1 MNKPLV
7 LLIAVVLLL
16 GGGTAL
22 LLSTLWGTGED
33 ASVSTAPLLHDDPAE
48 GAETPAK
55 GAPLPAPAGLAGEA
69 DRRDLFAGERAP
81 GQRVSSEHAGWVAG
95 RVLFPPG
102 SPPDESLRLVVSVPD
117 PSGATTDEGEE
128 REALTTR
135 HAVEADG
142 SFRVPVVAFTPG
154 TTLDVDGRFLYL
166 EQKLDLPA
174 PAEHEL
180 LLEPLLGACLRVS
193 ASPPVRAS
201 ERAAELVGT
210 RVRLVSGAA
219 DAGFLFGAVG
229 RGGSASNALEL
240 DDQLQCEF
248 RGLVPAP
255 SAVLE
260 ADPEVFVPRRE
271 LELETRPGEVLEITL
286 RFELGARIE
295 GLVRD
300 ATGDAVPDARVVAS
314 PTSQFANFLAGARRE
329 TTTDSEGRF
338 TIQGLRPRKVRVAVE
353 SDSLWRVESD
363 ELHPSDGEVIS
374 GLTLTM
380 GRGLAIS
387 GAVRFADG
395 RPATRAGI
403 TAEKTDGDEPQQGW
417 FGRGGASTSTITDAE
432 GRFAITGLPPDASF
446 DLVVRS
452 LPPGVT
458 DTDKDESYRA
468 FLKGV
473 EAGTQD
479 LALELAPPE
488 GLRLRVVDSDGVGV
502 ERYEVVANLVQSSVA
517 SEGTA
522 RAKVTGGD
530 GTCVLEDTFAGEWS
544 LRVTA
549 EELVTLEAKVP
560 VGVPQSD
567 EWLVVTMIP
576 AATLRGLVV
585 SPAGTGVA
593 GATVR
598 LTSSSADAP
607 STRWGRGGRRAEAD
621 AEGAFK
627 LLGLRPGA
635 YGATADGEEWA
646 PGESEEVTLSSG
658 VVTEITLSLREGG
671 SLTGEVFGDDGN
683 PDAGVT
689 INAFSIEGGGGDS
702 ATADAAGRFELHH
715 LAPSTYT
722 VMAQP
727 NLQSLSDKVESEEQI
742 NPMSFMSEM
751 RMTTAEVR
759 EGEATHVVLGAP
771 PAHPVRIF
779 GRVSEAGEPVR
790 EGMVV
795 ALGEGRSVLEAFSSA
810 ALDEDG
816 SYELVIDE
824 PGDVVLNYQEV
835 GFQSGGVEFHV
846 RTGEVDELEFDL
858 ELPTGRI
865 EGVVLGPEGTPL
877 AGQRVGVE
885 RETGLASLAGI
896 DGRGGERT
904 DADGRFVLAR
914 LQPGTYA
921 LRYGGGKYGRSVLAG
936 VELAEGE
943 AVGGLHLRLTRP
955 GTLEGVV
962 LDTDGRPVGN
972 AAIFVRGAGGH
983 LTERMASSVSD
994 DEGRF
999 VVEGVA
1005 PGEVT
1010 LTARTREA
1018 SSAESR
1024 SVMVREDAATNV
1036 ELILESGTILRVVVE
1051 DAEGS
1056 QLRARV
1062 SVRDAKGREHA
1073 GMLTEALLRGLF
1085 LEGFSSTEQ
1094 RVGPLPPGKY
1104 RVTVTAED
1112 GRSKERNVRLTGR
1125 AERKLRLRLDD

>member
-1 MNKPLV
+1 MNKPLI

-33 ASVSTAPLLHDDPAE
+33 VSVSTAPLLHDDPAE

-55 GAPLPAPAGLAGEA
+55 GAPLPAPAGLAGET
-69 DRRDLFAGERAP
+69 DRRDLPAGERAP

-102 SPPDESLRLVVSVPD
+102 SPPDESLRLVVSVPG

-193 ASPPVRAS
+193 AAPPVRAS

-219 DAGFLFGAVG
+219 GAGFLFGAVG
-229 RGGSASNALEL
+229 RGGSGSNALEL

-329 TTTDSEGRF
+329 TTTDTEGRF

-353 SDSLWRVESD
+353 SDGLWRVESD

-395 RPATRAGI
+395 RPATRAEI
-403 TAEKTDGDEPQQGW
+403 SAEKIDGDEPQQGW
-417 FGRGGASTSTITDAE
+417 FGRGGASTSTLTDAE

-458 DTDKDESYRA
+458 DTDEDESYRA

-544 LRVTA
+544 LRITA

-585 SPAGTGVA
+585 SPAGAGVE

-607 STRWGRGGRRAEAD
+607 STRWGQGGRRAETD
-621 AEGAFK
+621 AEGAFE
-627 LLGLRPGA
+627 LFGLRPGA
-635 YGATADGEEWA
+635 YGATAD
-646 PGESEEVTLSSG
+646 GESEEVTLSSG

-727 NLQSLSDKVESEEQI
+727 NLQSLSDKVDSEEQI

-846 RTGEVDELEFDL
+846 RVGEVDELEFDL

-865 EGVVLGPEGTPL
+865 EGVVFGPEGTPL

-921 LRYGGGKYGRSVLAG
+921 LRYGGGKYGRAVLAG

-983 LTERMASSVSD
+983 LTERMARSVSD
-994 DEGRF
+994 EEGRF

-1024 SVMVREDAATNV
+1024 SVMVREDAATDV

-1062 SVRDAKGREHA
+1062 SVRDAEGREHA